1 MLKLDC
7 HLLCT
12 LRDSFRIRQVA
23 GMFDLPIGATTGA
36 HVRAQVPGLD
46 EPWEIGMIV
55 GPSGSGK
62 SAIAKAAYRANL
74 VQPSRWPRDVAIV
87 DAMGDGPIHRITH
100 TLTCVG
106 LGSPRT
112 WVKPY
117 AVLSNG
123 EKFRC
128 DLAWALL
135 KAMRDIARDGDSA
148 SPSPGTPV
156 EGRGGGRSIAHL
168 PQQAPSLSLPPAY
181 RGEGKWAGVLERA
194 SPEAE
199 DPNALSRLPLVV
211 MDEYT
216 SVVSRAIARV
226 ASAALSRAIRSKQI
240 PMRFIAVT
248 CHEDVIPWLRPDWVL
263 RMQPGGAE
271 GQTDLKSQISNL
283 KSEISDPSLDS
294 FLGILTWGRPGR
306 PKIDLDIRRVSR
318 DLWPLFRRHHYLSG
332 SLHPAAQCFAAY
344 FENEPAAFC
353 AALPFPHPR
362 RPGWREHRLVCLP
375 DFQGIGIGTK
385 LSETVARM
393 YVSTGRPYF
402 STTSHPGIIRHR
414 AASHLWRII
423 RSPGMVSPVSH
434 SEAKRTGMAQSCS
447 IGRITASF
455 EYIGPGEER
464 IIHHGDTEARRS
476 GSA

>member
-36 HVRAQVPGLD
+36 HVRAQVPGLT

-74 VQPSRWPRDVAIV
+74 VQAVRWPRDLAIV
-87 DAMGDGPIHRITH
+87 DAMGNGPIHRITH

-128 DLAWALL
+128 DLARALL
-135 KAMRDIARDGDSA
+135 NAM
-148 SPSPGTPV
+148 PKHQV
-156 EGRGGGRSIAHL
+156 H
-168 PQQAPSLSLPPAY
+168 
-181 RGEGKWAGVLERA
+181 
-194 SPEAE
+194 E
-199 DPNALSRLPLVV
+199 DVPIENLRLVV

-226 ASAALSRAIRSKQI
+226 ASAALSRAIRGKQI
-240 PMRFIAVT
+240 PVRFVAVT

-263 RMQPGGAE
+263 RMQPGQVE
-271 GQTDLKSQISNL
+271 GTEDLRSKISDSESQISNL
-283 KSEISDPSLDS
+283 RSEISGPSSDS
-294 FLGILTWGRPGR
+294 FLGLLTRGRPER

-344 FENEPAAFC
+344 FEKEPAAFC

-375 DFQGIGIGTK
+375 DFQGIGVGTK

-414 AASHLWRII
+414 ASSPLWRIV
-423 RSPGMVSPVSH
+423 RPPGMVSPVSRA
-434 SEAKRTGMAQSCS
+434 EMKRTGMAHACS

-455 EYIGPGEER
+455 EFIGRG
-464 IIHHGDTEARRS
+464 TE
-476 GSA
+476 

>member
-1 MLKLDC
+1 MLNLDC

-23 GMFDLPIGATTGA
+23 GMFDLPIGANTGA

-62 SAIAKAAYRANL
+62 SAIAKAAYRPNL
-74 VQPSRWPRDVAIV
+74 VRPSHWPRDVAIV
-87 DAMGDGPIHRITH
+87 DAIVDGPIHRITH

-128 DLAWALL
+128 DLARALL
-135 KAMRDIARDGDSA
+135 KAMSQDVQDTDELPSA
-148 SPSPGTPV
+148 EVDTPAPGTPG
-156 EGRGGGRSIAHL
+156 EGRGGGRSSMHID
-168 PQQAPSLSLPPAY
+168 PQPPSLSLPPVY
-181 RGEGKWAGVLERA
+181 RREGKMGDDLEDQA
-194 SPEAE
+194 PLGMEGGCLA
-199 DPNALSRLPLVV
+199 NLPLVV

-240 PMRFIAVT
+240 PVRFVAVT

-263 RMQPGGAE
+263 RMQPSEME
-271 GQTDLKSQISNL
+271 GRSDAKSQISDF
-283 KSEISDPSLDS
+283 KSEIPDS
-294 FLGILTWGRPGR
+294 FAGLLTWGRPER

-344 FENEPAAFC
+344 FENDPAAFC

-375 DFQGIGIGTK
+375 DFQGIGIGTH
-385 LSETVARM
+385 LSETVASM
-393 YVSTGRPYF
+393 YRSTGRPYF

-414 AASHLWRII
+414 STSKIWRMV
-423 RSPGMVSPVSH
+423 RPPGMVSPVSR
-434 SEAKRTGMAQSCS
+434 SETKRTGMAQSCS

-455 EYIGPGEER
+455 EFIGA
-464 IIHHGDTEARRS
+464 GDKQPIL
-476 GSA
+476 

>member
-23 GMFDLPIGATTGA
+23 GMFDLPIADASRA
-36 HVRAQVPGLD
+36 HVRAQIPGLD

-62 SAIAKAAYRANL
+62 SAIARAAYRANL

-87 DAMGDGPIHRITH
+87 DAMGEGPIHRITH

-128 DLAWALL
+128 DLARALL
-135 KAMRDIARDGDSA
+135 RGLPQGAQDTDASQSA
-148 SPSPGTPV
+148 GMDTPSPATAG
-156 EGRGGGRSIAHL
+156 EGRGGGRSFEEPTPGIDGGSVA
-168 PQQAPSLSLPPAY
+168 
-181 RGEGKWAGVLERA
+181 
-194 SPEAE
+194 
-199 DPNALSRLPLVV
+199 NLPLVV

-226 ASAALSRAIRSKQI
+226 ASAALSRAIRSRQI
-240 PMRFIAVT
+240 PVRFVAVT

-263 RMQPGGAE
+263 RMRPGQGE
-271 GQTDLKSQISNL
+271 GKGDSGSEISNLKSQISNF
-283 KSEISDPSLDS
+283 KSETPDPDS
-294 FLGILTWGRPGR
+294 FLGLLTWGRPER
-306 PKIDLDIRRVSR
+306 PRIDLDIRRVSR
-318 DLWPLFRRHHYLSG
+318 NLWPLFRRHHYLSG
-332 SLHPAAQCFAAY
+332 SLHHAAQCFAAY

-385 LSETVARM
+385 LSETVAKM

-414 AASHLWRII
+414 ASSPLWRIV
-423 RSPGMVSPVSH
+423 RRPGMVSPVSR
-434 SEAKRTGMAQSCS
+434 SELKRTGMAHACS

-455 EYIGPGEER
+455 EFIGAPVQ
-464 IIHHGDTEARRS
+464 
-476 GSA
+476 

>member
-12 LRDSFRIRQVA
+12 LRDSFRIRQIA

-36 HVRAQVPGLD
+36 HVRAQVPGFD

-62 SAIAKAAYRANL
+62 SAIAKAAYRSNL

-117 AVLSNG
+117 GVLSNG

-128 DLAWALL
+128 DLARALL
-135 KAMRDIARDGDSA
+135 KAMRNDARDADSA
-148 SPSPGTPV
+148 SPSPNTPG
-156 EGRGGGRSIAHL
+156 ECRGGGRSNDGGAHE
-168 PQQAPSLSLPPAY
+168 SLT
-181 RGEGKWAGVLERA
+181 GAG
-194 SPEAE
+194 S
-199 DPNALSRLPLVV
+199 ALCLPLIV

-226 ASAALSRAIRSKQI
+226 ASAAMSRAIRSKQI
-240 PMRFIAVT
+240 PVRFVAVT

-263 RMQPGGAE
+263 RMQPGGSE
-271 GQTDLKSQISNL
+271 EQSDPKSQISNL
-283 KSEISDPSLDS
+283 KSEISDASSDS
-294 FLGILTWGRPGR
+294 FLGVLTRGRPER

-375 DFQGIGIGTK
+375 DFQGIGIGTQ
-385 LSETVARM
+385 LSEAVARM

-414 AASHLWRII
+414 AASPLWRVV
-423 RSPGMVSPVSH
+423 RPPGMVSPVSH

-455 EYIGPGEER
+455 EFVGPV
-464 IIHHGDTEARRS
+464 DKQLFL
-476 GSA
+476 

>member
-12 LRDSFRIRQVA
+12 LRDSFRVRQVA
-23 GMFDLPIGATTGA
+23 GMFDLPMGATTGA
-36 HVRAQVPGLD
+36 HVRAQLPGLT

-74 VQPSRWPRDVAIV
+74 VQPSRWPRDVPII
-87 DAMGDGPIHRITH
+87 DAMGDAPIHRITH

-128 DLAWALL
+128 DLARALL
-135 KAMRDIARDGDSA
+135 KAIPR
-148 SPSPGTPV
+148 
-156 EGRGGGRSIAHL
+156 E
-168 PQQAPSLSLPPAY
+168 QAD
-181 RGEGKWAGVLERA
+181 E
-194 SPEAE
+194 
-199 DPNALSRLPLVV
+199 NATIENLPLVV

-226 ASAALSRAIRSKQI
+226 ASAALSRAIRGKQI
-240 PMRFIAVT
+240 PVRFVAVT

-263 RMQPGGAE
+263 RMQPSEAE
-271 GQTDLKSQISNL
+271 EQSDPKSQISNL
-283 KSEISDPSLDS
+283 KSEISDPSSDS
-294 FLGILTWGRPGR
+294 FLGVVTWGRPER
-306 PKIDLDIRRVSR
+306 PKIDLDIHRVSR

-385 LSETVARM
+385 LSEVVAKM

-414 AASHLWRII
+414 AASPLWRIV
-423 RSPGMVSPVSH
+423 RPPGMVSPVSK
-434 SEAKRTGMAQSCS
+434 SETQRTGMAHACS

-455 EYIGPGEER
+455 EYIGPG
-464 IIHHGDTEARRS
+464 AQ
-476 GSA
+476 

>member
-12 LRDSFRIRQVA
+12 LRDSFRSQQVA
-23 GMFDLPIGATTGA
+23 GMFDLPIADTSRA
-36 HVRAQVPGLD
+36 HVRAQLPGLN

-62 SAIAKAAYRANL
+62 SAIARAAYRANL

-128 DLAWALL
+128 DLARALL
-135 KAMRDIARDGDSA
+135 KAMS
-148 SPSPGTPV
+148 T
-156 EGRGGGRSIAHL
+156 E
-168 PQQAPSLSLPPAY
+168 QAD
-181 RGEGKWAGVLERA
+181 E
-194 SPEAE
+194 
-199 DPNALSRLPLVV
+199 NAALANQPLVV

-240 PMRFIAVT
+240 PVRFVAVT

-263 RMQPGGAE
+263 RMQPAE
-271 GQTDLKSQISNL
+271 MAGQGTPISEISNL
-283 KSEISDPSLDS
+283 KSETSDPSSDS
-294 FLGILTWGRPGR
+294 FLGVLTWGRPER
-306 PKIDLDIRRVSR
+306 PKIDLDIRRISR
-318 DLWPLFRRHHYLSG
+318 DLWLLFRRHHYLSG

-385 LSETVARM
+385 LSETVASM

-414 AASHLWRII
+414 VRSPLWRIV
-423 RSPGMVSPVSH
+423 RPPGMVSPVSRA
-434 SEAKRTGMAQSCS
+434 EMKRTGMAQSCS

-455 EYIGPGEER
+455 EYIGAG
-464 IIHHGDTEARRS
+464 AQ
-476 GSA
+476 

>member
-23 GMFDLPIGATTGA
+23 GMFDLPVGDTSRA
-36 HVRAQVPGLD
+36 HVRAQLPGLH

-62 SAIAKAAYRANL
+62 SAIARAAYRANL
-74 VQPSRWPRDVAIV
+74 VQPSHWPRDVAIV

-128 DLAWALL
+128 DLARALL
-135 KAMRDIARDGDSA
+135 NAMPKDQVHED
-148 SPSPGTPV
+148 
-156 EGRGGGRSIAHL
+156 L
-168 PQQAPSLSLPPAY
+168 PIENQ
-181 RGEGKWAGVLERA
+181 
-194 SPEAE
+194 
-199 DPNALSRLPLVV
+199 PLVV
-211 MDEYT
+211 IDEYT

-226 ASAALSRAIRSKQI
+226 ASAALSRAIRGKQI
-240 PMRFIAVT
+240 PVRFVAVT

-271 GQTDLKSQISNL
+271 EQSDPKSQISNL
-283 KSEISDPSLDS
+283 KSEISDPSSDS
-294 FLGILTWGRPGR
+294 FLGVLTWCRPER
-306 PKIDLDIRRVSR
+306 PKIDLDIHRVSR

-402 STTSHPGIIRHR
+402 GTTSHPGIIRHR
-414 AASHLWRII
+414 VRSPLWRIV
-423 RSPGMVSPVSH
+423 RPPGMVSPVSRA
-434 SEAKRTGMAQSCS
+434 EMKRTGMARFCS

-455 EYIGPGEER
+455 EFIG
-464 IIHHGDTEARRS
+464 
-476 GSA
+476 